1 MICSVLVD
9 ARLLCPW
16 ASPGKNIG
24 VGSMLSYR
32 GPSRP
37 RDQTCIAYVCLLH
50 WQAGSLPL
58 VPPGKLHSYHSSC
71 ISKLSSLCFIFRW
84 PQPVWPDNKHSF
96 PRLYPIP
103 EAYQRHRKATGGEFC
118 QGPGTKGRSTCIM
131 PSQLIQISSTPRSV
145 LQNNH
150 YQVKQIHFTYICYQN

>member
-1 MICSVLVD
+1 MDCSPPGSSVHG
-9 ARLLCPW
+9 LLQ
-16 ASPGKNIG
+16 ITTG
-24 VGSMLSYR
+24 VGCHALFQ
-32 GPSRP
+32 GIFLTQGLNPSLL
-37 RDQTCIAYVCLLH
+37 CLLH

>member
-1 MICSVLVD
+1 MPGSSVHG
-9 ARLLCPW
+9 LLQI
-16 ASPGKNIG
+16 NTG
-24 VGSMLSYR
+24 VGCHALFQ
-32 GPSRP
+32 GIFLTQGLNPSLL
-37 RDQTCIAYVCLLH
+37 CLLH